1 MENINSGNNNT
12 SAKKTAGNQSAV
24 KTMKVLEVLA
34 DYSQPMRLFDLAK
47 AAKMN
52 ASTALR
58 FLNSLIDCGYVYQ
71 IKDTQKYMLT
81 LKMMSLSDTT
91 NVYNKMASILKDVL
105 IDLAHECNES
115 VCLAVN
121 QDDQAVYLDAID
133 GPSRILRATQ
143 RIGHSAPL
151 YCTGVG
157 KLMLLDYTDN
167 EIASLTAE
175 GMEKL
180 TDNTITTL
188 PDLKKELEIIKHQ
201 EYAIDNEECEPG
213 LRCIAA
219 PIMDNKNK
227 IVAALSVTG
236 PSGRITDERIA
247 EIKGT
252 VMQAAKRAAN
262 LLGY

>member
-1 MENINSGNNNT
+1 MENINMTNLST
-12 SAKKTAGNQSAV
+12 STKKTSNNQSAV
-24 KTMKVLEVLA
+24 KTMKILEVLA
-34 DYSQPMRLFDLAK
+34 DYSQPMRLYDLAK
-47 AAKMN
+47 TAKMN

-58 FLNSLIDCGYVYQ
+58 FLNSLIECGYVYQ

-81 LKMMSLSDTT
+81 LKIVSLADGT
-91 NVYNKMASILKDVL
+91 NVYNRMTSILKDIL
-105 IDLAHECNES
+105 IDLANKCNES
-115 VCLAVN
+115 VCLAIN
-121 QDDQAVYLDAID
+121 QNDQVVYLDAVD

-143 RIGHSAPL
+143 RIGHRAPL

-157 KLMLLDYTDN
+157 KLMLLDYSEEALD
-167 EIASLTAE
+167 SLADK

-180 TDNTITTL
+180 TENTITTL
-188 PDLKKELEIIKHQ
+188 PDLKLELDKIEKNK
-201 EYAIDNEECEPG
+201 YAIDDEECEHG

-219 PIMDNKNK
+219 PIMSKKNK
-227 IVAALSVTG
+227 VVAAISVTG

-252 VMQAAKRAAN
+252 VMQAAKRAAS